1 VDEIGC
7 VKSLSARCLNGIYAD
22 ANMPLPQNTPL
33 RPKST
38 SMSDSSSKLLAAL
51 FAERRVLT
59 VTEVTVQIK
68 DTLESEYFALHVQGE
83 VSNYKRHQSGHWYFT
98 LKDSNSQLRAVFYRQ
113 WNRLMR
119 FEPENGLEV
128 RLRGR
133 LSVYEP
139 RGEYQIIVEV
149 MEPLGVGAL
158 QLAFEQQVR
167 RLAAEGLFDESRKR
181 KLPLLPRRVG
191 IVTSPVGAALRDMLQ
206 ILERRN
212 RGIDIIIAP
221 VRVQG
226 AGAAREIVDAIRL
239 LNKHAKKPGNE
250 IDAIIVG
257 RGGGSIEDLWAFNE
271 EQVARAI
278 YESEIPIV
286 SAVGHETDY
295 TIADFAADFRAPT
308 PSAAAEIVAAESSD
322 LGLRIEYLQN
332 SLARAMNYSLFLRR
346 SGLRD
351 LIESRGFA
359 ETAKTVLSLSG
370 KCRDLEKR
378 ATDALQARMRDSGA
392 SLQTANRRLEA
403 TDFRALIAIKFG
415 RLDVFG
421 QRLDRAVQ
429 RRLESQRHNLA
440 VSASKLDMLSPLAV
454 LGRGYVLA
462 RDEAGNLVSRA
473 AMIKSGQRL
482 ALRFEDGEVGC
493 RAD

>member
-1 VDEIGC
+1 M
-7 VKSLSARCLNGIYAD
+7 N
-22 ANMPLPQNTPL
+22 
-33 RPKST
+33 
-38 SMSDSSSKLLAAL
+38 DSSSKLLAAL

-59 VTEVTVQIK
+59 VTEATEQIK
-68 DTLESEYFALHVQGE
+68 DTLESEFFAMHVQGE

-98 LKDSNSQLRAVFYRQ
+98 LKDSHSQLRAVFYRQ

-139 RGEYQIIVEV
+139 RGEYQIVVEV

-158 QLAFEQQVR
+158 QLAFEQQVK
-167 RLAAEGLFDESRKR
+167 RLAAEGMFDEERKR

-191 IVTSPVGAALRDMLQ
+191 IVTSPVGAALRDVLQ

-212 RGIDIIIAP
+212 RGIDIIITP

-226 AGAAREIVDAIRL
+226 ASAAQEIVDAIRL
-239 LNKHAKKPGNE
+239 LNKHAKRPGNE
-250 IDAIIVG
+250 IDVIIVG

-271 EQVARAI
+271 EPVARAI

-295 TIADFAADFRAPT
+295 TIADFVADYRAPT

-322 LGLRIEYLQN
+322 LAARIEYLQ
-332 SLARAMNYSLFLRR
+332 SGLARAMNHSLILRK
-346 SGLRD
+346 SQLRD
-351 LIESRGFA
+351 LVESRGFA
-359 ETAKTVLSLSG
+359 GTATTVLSLSA
-370 KCRDLEKR
+370 KCRELEKR
-378 ATDALQARMRDSGA
+378 AAEALRTRVRNSAS
-392 SLQTANRRLEA
+392 SLQDAKRRLEA
-403 TDFRALIAIKFG
+403 TDFRALIAIKSS
-415 RLDVFG
+415 RLDALD

-429 RRLESQRHNLA
+429 RRLDAERHSLA
-440 VSASKLDMLSPLAV
+440 VAASKLDMLSPLAV
-454 LGRGYVLA
+454 LGRGYALVK
-462 RDEAGNLVSRA
+462 DETGNLVSRA
-473 AMIKSGQRL
+473 AMVEPGQKL
-482 ALRFEDGEVGC
+482 ELRFEDGEVGC
-493 RAD
+493 RVD

>member
-1 VDEIGC
+1 
-7 VKSLSARCLNGIYAD
+7 
-22 ANMPLPQNTPL
+22 
-33 RPKST
+33 
-38 SMSDSSSKLLAAL
+38 MSDSSSKLLAAL

-59 VTEVTVQIK
+59 VTEVTEQIK
-68 DTLESEYFALHVQGE
+68 DTLESEFFALHVQGE

-98 LKDSNSQLRAVFYRQ
+98 LKDSHSQLRAVFYKQ

-167 RLAAEGLFDESRKR
+167 RLAADGLFDETRKR

-212 RGIDIIIAP
+212 RGIDIIITPAK
-221 VRVQG
+221 VQG

-250 IDAIIVG
+250 IDVIIVG

-271 EQVARAI
+271 ESVARAI

-295 TIADFAADFRAPT
+295 TIADFVADYRAPT
-308 PSAAAEIVAAESSD
+308 PSAAAEIVAAESGD
-322 LGLRIEYLQN
+322 LAARIEYLQN
-332 SLARAMNYSLFLRR
+332 SLARAMNHSLLMRK
-346 SGLRD
+346 SQLRD

-359 ETAKTVLSLSG
+359 EAVKTVLSLSA
-370 KCRDLEKR
+370 KCREIERR
-378 ATDALQARMRDSGA
+378 AAEALRARVRNSGSKLQDAR
-392 SLQTANRRLEA
+392 RRLEA
-403 TDFRALIAIKFG
+403 TDFRTLIAVKSS
-415 RLDVFG
+415 RLDALD
-421 QRLDRAVQ
+421 QRLSRAAQ
-429 RRLESQRHNLA
+429 RNLEAKGANLA
-440 VSASKLDMLSPLAV
+440 VAASKLDMLSPLAV
-454 LGRGYVLA
+454 LGRGYALVK
-462 RDEAGNLVSRA
+462 DEAGNLIPRA
-473 AMIKSGQRL
+473 AMVKTGQKL
-482 ALRFEDGEVGC
+482 ALRFEDGEVDC

>member
-1 VDEIGC
+1 
-7 VKSLSARCLNGIYAD
+7 
-22 ANMPLPQNTPL
+22 
-33 RPKST
+33 
-38 SMSDSSSKLLAAL
+38 MSDSSSKLLAAL
-51 FAERRVLT
+51 FAEQRVLS
-59 VTEVTVQIK
+59 VTEVTEKVK
-68 DTLESEYFALHVQGE
+68 DTLESEFFALHVQGE

-98 LKDSNSQLRAVFYRQ
+98 LKDSSSQLRAVFYRQ

-181 KLPLLPRRVG
+181 ELPLLPRRVG

-212 RGIDIIIAP
+212 RGIDVMIAP

-226 AGAAREIVDAIRL
+226 TGAAREIADAIRL
-239 LNKHAKKPGNE
+239 LNKQAKKSGHE
-250 IDAIIVG
+250 IDVIIVG

-278 YESEIPIV
+278 YESEIPVV

-295 TIADFAADFRAPT
+295 TIADFVADRRAPT
-308 PSAAAEIVAAESSD
+308 PSAAAEIVATELND
-322 LGLRIEYLQN
+322 LDLRIEQLQN
-332 SLARAMNYSLFLRR
+332 SLTRVMNYYLLLRR
-346 SGLRD
+346 SELRD
-351 LIESRGFA
+351 LIESQGFV
-359 ETAKTVLSLSG
+359 ETAKVVSSLSA
-370 KCRDLEKR
+370 KCCELEKR
-378 ATDALQARMRDSGA
+378 AADAVEKHLRNSGTRLQNAK
-392 SLQTANRRLEA
+392 RRLEA
-403 TDFRALIAIKFG
+403 TDYRALLAIKSA
-415 RLDVFG
+415 RLDALG
-421 QRLDRAVQ
+421 QRINRAIQ
-429 RRLESQRHNLA
+429 KRLEFQQHNLA
-440 VSASKLDMLSPLAV
+440 VAASKLDMLSPLSV
-454 LGRGYVLA
+454 LGRGYVLVK
-462 RDEAGNLVSRA
+462 DESGNLVSQA
-473 AMIKSGQRL
+473 AAVKSGQRL
-482 ALRFEDGEVGC
+482 TLRFEDGEVGC

>member
-1 VDEIGC
+1 M
-7 VKSLSARCLNGIYAD
+7 N
-22 ANMPLPQNTPL
+22 
-33 RPKST
+33 
-38 SMSDSSSKLLAAL
+38 DSSSKLLAAL

-59 VTEVTVQIK
+59 VTEVTEQIK

-98 LKDSNSQLRAVFYRQ
+98 LKDSSSQLRAVFYRQ

-139 RGEYQIIVEV
+139 RGEYQIVVEV

-212 RGIDIIIAP
+212 RGINVTIAP
-221 VRVQG
+221 VKVQG
-226 AGAAREIVDAIRL
+226 TGAAREIADAIRL
-239 LNKHAKKPGNE
+239 LNKYSKRTDNE
-250 IDAIIVG
+250 IDVIIIG

-278 YESEIPIV
+278 YESEIPVV

-295 TIADFAADFRAPT
+295 TIADFVADFRAPT
-308 PSAAAEIVAAESSD
+308 PSAAAEIVAAESSE

-332 SLARAMNYSLFLRR
+332 SLARAMDHRLYLGR
-346 SGLRD
+346 SELRD

-359 ETAKTVLSLSG
+359 ETAKTVLSLSV

-378 ATDALQARMRDSGA
+378 AADALREQLRNSRSNLLVVK
-392 SLQTANRRLEA
+392 SRLGA
-403 TDFRALIAIKFG
+403 TDFQALIAIKSA
-415 RLDVFG
+415 RLDSLD
-421 QRLDRAVQ
+421 QRINGAVQ
-429 RRLESQRHNLA
+429 RTLKHQQHNLA
-440 VSASKLDMLSPLAV
+440 MTASKLDMLSPLAV
-454 LGRGYVLA
+454 LGRGYALVK
-462 RDEAGNLVSRA
+462 DEADRLVPRA
-473 AMIKSGQRL
+473 AMVRHGQTL
-482 ALRFEDGEVGC
+482 KLRFEDGEVGC
-493 RAD
+493 QAI

>member
-1 VDEIGC
+1 
-7 VKSLSARCLNGIYAD
+7 
-22 ANMPLPQNTPL
+22 
-33 RPKST
+33 
-38 SMSDSSSKLLAAL
+38 MSDSSSKLLAAL
-51 FAERRVLT
+51 FAERRVLS
-59 VTEVTVQIK
+59 VTELTEQIK
-68 DTLESEYFALHVQGE
+68 DTLESEFFALHVQGE

-98 LKDSNSQLRAVFYRQ
+98 LKDSHSQLRAVFYRQ

-139 RGEYQIIVEV
+139 RGEYQIVVEV

-167 RLAAEGLFDESRKR
+167 RLAGEGLFDEGRKR

-191 IVTSPVGAALRDMLQ
+191 VVTSPVGAAVRDVLQ

-212 RGIDIIIAP
+212 RGINVLIAP

-226 AGAAREIVDAIRL
+226 AGAAHEIVDAIRL
-239 LNKHAKKPGNE
+239 LNKHSKRPGNE
-250 IDAIIVG
+250 IDVIIVG

-271 EQVARAI
+271 EPVARAI

-295 TIADFAADFRAPT
+295 TIADFVADYRAPT

-322 LGLRIEYLQN
+322 LAARIEYLQ
-332 SLARAMNYSLFLRR
+332 SGLARAMNHALLLRKSR
-346 SGLRD
+346 LRD

-359 ETAKTVLSLSG
+359 ETADTVLSLSA
-370 KCRDLEKR
+370 KSRELEKR
-378 ATDALQARMRDSGA
+378 AAEALRTRLRNFGS
-392 SLQTANRRLEA
+392 SLQDARRKLEA
-403 TDFRALIAIKFG
+403 ADFRALIAIKSS
-415 RLDVFG
+415 RLDALD
-421 QRLDRAVQ
+421 QRLSRAIQ
-429 RRLESQRHNLA
+429 RRLDSERHKLA

-454 LGRGYVLA
+454 LGRGYALV
-462 RDEAGNLVSRA
+462 RDEAGALVSRA
-473 AMIKSGQRL
+473 AMVEPGQKL

-493 RAD
+493 HAE